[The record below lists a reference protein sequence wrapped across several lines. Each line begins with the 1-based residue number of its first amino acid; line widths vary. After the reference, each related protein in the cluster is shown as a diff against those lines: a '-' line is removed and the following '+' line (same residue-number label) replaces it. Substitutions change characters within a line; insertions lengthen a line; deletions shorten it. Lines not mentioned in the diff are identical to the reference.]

1 MTSRINGLKIKSR
14 AEVLQYSEGVARN
27 QKPQSIIGDIL
38 LHTKKNFK
46 RSNRNGHQRLASLGI
61 DPVSK
66 KNQTLDMSEDMS
78 IMNKSGANF
87 DLKYSLARINM
98 ERANMN
104 RTTMNFINKAD

>member
-1 MTSRINGLKIKSR
+1 
-14 AEVLQYSEGVARN
+14 
-27 QKPQSIIGDIL
+27 
-38 LHTKKNFK
+38 
-46 RSNRNGHQRLASLGI
+46 
-61 DPVSK
+61 
-66 KNQTLDMSEDMS
+66 MSEDIS